1 MRNTSQRLFNNGRT
15 AGVTRDKIMCS
26 FREWVHLLAV
36 NNIRVCVG
44 IIVTAWR
51 IKNVRSITTFCNM
64 QGLET
69 L

>member
-1 MRNTSQRLFNNGRT
+1 
-15 AGVTRDKIMCS
+15 MCS